1 MSPDFEQ
8 QIISTVKKILPA
20 VVSIAIAKDPAAIKE
35 EIFRNPFT
43 GLNIYPE
50 ELEAELK
57 AAPHDEKGRIRLGGG
72 SGFFVSQ
79 NGIVL
84 TNKHV
89 IADPNASYSVVTSDG
104 KNYEAAVLARD
115 PINDIAILKID
126 VKNCPIVKLEETEKL
141 DLGQTVIAIGNALGQ
156 FQNSVSTGI
165 VAGLSRLISAVTD
178 LSGKQERL
186 RGLIQTDAAINPG
199 NSGGPLVNLKGN
211 AIGINSAI
219 VFGAQNI
226 GFAIPVKHAKKDLDE
241 IEKFG
246 RIRRPFIGLRYVLLN
261 DSLQE
266 KFNLPL
272 NHGALVINEGL
283 PGDTAIIKGSPA
295 DKAGIQ
301 EFDIITHCDGKQINQ
316 NETLE
321 DIISERKIGD
331 KLKLAVSRKGDVIEK
346 EITLKELR
354 KFDGF

>member
-1 MSPDFEQ
+1 MTFEQ

-20 VVSIAIAKDPAAIKE
+20 VVSIAIAKDPATIKE
-35 EIFRNPFT
+35 EVYRNPFL
-43 GLNIYPE
+43 GMNIPPEQLEE
-50 ELEAELK
+50 ELKE
-57 AAPHDEKGRIRLGGG
+57 APHDEKGRIKLGGG
-72 SGFFVSQ
+72 SGFFVSS

-89 IADPNASYSVVTSDG
+89 IADPNASYSVITSDE
-104 KNYEAAVLARD
+104 KNHDAVVLARD
-115 PINDIAILKID
+115 PINDIAILKVNMKD
-126 VKNCPIVKLEETEKL
+126 CPVVELEESEKL
-141 DLGQTVIAIGNALGQ
+141 DLGQTVIAVGNALGQ

-211 AIGINSAI
+211 AIGINAAI

-241 IEKFG
+241 IKKFG
-246 RIRRPFIGLRYVLLN
+246 RIRRPFVGLRYVLLN
-261 DSLQE
+261 DGLQE
-266 KFNLPL
+266 KFNLSL

-283 PGDTAIIKGSPA
+283 PGDVAVIQGSPA
-295 DKAGIQ
+295 EEAGLK
-301 EFDIITHCDGKQINQ
+301 EFDIITHCDKKQISQ

-321 DIISERKIGD
+321 DIISEHEIGD
-331 KLKLAVSRKGDVIEK
+331 KLKLNVSRNGNVIQK
-346 EITLKELR
+346 EIILKEL
-354 KFDGF
+354 KKLDSF